1 MVVLQL
7 VLDSVEWHLTVVE
20 ARHAWK
26 RVPRDGSRTKETQ
39 RRWAACSRVVQH
51 ITDRI
56 VQPAPIVCRPLRGTG
71 EMAPLAQCCVSTVEL
86 PSSSSK
92 CTEFID
98 KQNDLGPC
106 PPLTRTPALRSTA
119 STSTTPVNV
128 SGV

>member
-56 VQPAPIVCRPLRGTG
+56 VQPAPIQYAARSA
-71 EMAPLAQCCVSTVEL
+71 APEKWLLLLNAVYRL
-86 PSSSSK
+86 
-92 CTEFID
+92 
-98 KQNDLGPC
+98 
-106 PPLTRTPALRSTA
+106 
-119 STSTTPVNV
+119 
-128 SGV
+128 